1 MKRSDLP
8 SGYSGLDRLLRA
20 SIDNAQ
26 ASLLHLD
33 LLAVSMPAI
42 DPARVHIERLR
53 ALMLKDG
60 ATLRQTRTL
69 LRATFEAP
77 GTTS

>member
-1 MKRSDLP
+1 MTRRDLP
-8 SGYSGLDRLLRA
+8 PSYSGLDRLLRV

-33 LLAVSMPAI
+33 LLAGSIPAVG
-42 DPARVHIERLR
+42 PARVHVDRLR

-69 LRATFEAP
+69 LRTTFEAT
-77 GTTS
+77 GTT